1 MSTRKKFHLTC
12 TAFDRKGKILSHG
25 ENQYNKS
32 HPLAKHFSVKA
43 GESELKHCI
52 HAELSAILRAG
63 DKQIDSLFVQRFA
76 SDGTYAL
83 AMPCKS
89 CQAAIKAYGIR
100 LVRFTSN
107 QGVMSYE
114 V

>member
-12 TAFDRKGKILSHG
+12 TAFDKKGRVLSHG
-25 ENQYNKS
+25 HNQYKS
-32 HPLAKHFSVKA
+32 HPIQKFFSIKA

-89 CQAAIKAYGIR
+89 CQEAIKAYGIR
-100 LVRFTSN
+100 LVRYTSK